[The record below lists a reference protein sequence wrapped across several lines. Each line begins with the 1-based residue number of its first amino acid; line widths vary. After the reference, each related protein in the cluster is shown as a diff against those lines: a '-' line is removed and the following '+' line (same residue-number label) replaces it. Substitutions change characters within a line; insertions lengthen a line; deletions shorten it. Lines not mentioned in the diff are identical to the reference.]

1 LGRFDPY
8 GNYLLKLPEH
18 HVYLDDRN
26 FFSRYIMGER
36 LRQEKESIIEAFSK
50 DRIFF
55 LFLEIIKEITL
66 DEWSKWSSKS

>member
-26 FFSRYIMGER
+26 FFSRYMWGER

-50 DRIFF
+50 DWLFFYFSVFIFYS
-55 LFLEIIKEITL
+55 L
-66 DEWSKWSSKS
+66 DNSTNRAS

>member
-26 FFSRYIMGER
+26 FFSRYMWGER

-50 DRIFF
+50 DLLFF
-55 LFLEIIKEITL
+55 YF
-66 DEWSKWSSKS
+66 